1 MPSDSGHID
10 FSVHPVMRTLPTI
23 TLAEMDSIGL
33 MNRIDTKYVTHENIL
48 VELLREAALRG
59 YRVLETSAGKSNPYD
74 SVYFDTES
82 LEMYRMHLHRK
93 LVRQKIRT
101 RMYVNSGQTFLEI
114 KKKNNRGRTRKKRM
128 EVSAE
133 VLRDFRGDAGRED
146 FITRIT
152 GYPAGE
158 LHPSVETM
166 FRRITLVNASKTER
180 LTIDTDL
187 RFVHLPSGN
196 ERTLGNAVVIELKQD
211 GRAASEMKGILL
223 DLRVKPLR
231 MSKYCIGTALTDPQA
246 PKHRFKLKIRKI
258 EKIINQSLT

>member
-101 RMYVNSGQTFLEI
+101 RMYVNSGQTFL
-114 KKKNNRGRTRKKRM
+114 
-128 EVSAE
+128 
-133 VLRDFRGDAGRED
+133 
-146 FITRIT
+146 
-152 GYPAGE
+152 
-158 LHPSVETM
+158 
-166 FRRITLVNASKTER
+166 
-180 LTIDTDL
+180 
-187 RFVHLPSGN
+187 
-196 ERTLGNAVVIELKQD
+196 
-211 GRAASEMKGILL
+211 
-223 DLRVKPLR
+223 
-231 MSKYCIGTALTDPQA
+231 
-246 PKHRFKLKIRKI
+246 
-258 EKIINQSLT
+258 